1 MARQMDGLVGQPRR
15 FASVPVVARLLGRMA
30 LYVFAC
36 VPVRAN
42 VRACV
47 CMCIH
52 RSIYTL
58 RRAWLAVQNGIRV
71 SLFPVFAH
79 NHNQHHIVN
88 GTAARELV
96 HALSGVDVA
105 HSTFGGGPID
115 QILLAAQV
123 GR

>member
-1 MARQMDGLVGQPRR
+1 MCMRVC
-15 FASVPVVARLLGRMA
+15 
-30 LYVFAC
+30 AC
-36 VPVRAN
+36 VSIDP
-42 VRACV
+42 
-47 CMCIH
+47 CI
-52 RSIYTL
+52 RSGGH
-58 RRAWLAVQNGIRV
+58 WLAAQNGIRV

-79 NHNQHHIVN
+79 DHNQHHIVN

-123 GR
+123 GDHFTAAALAESPAPT